1 MPNQAALS
9 VHDVHVR
16 YGDAEV
22 LRGVNIEVTFGET
35 ITVIGANG
43 AGKTTLLKTIS
54 GLLKPV
60 HGTVMLGSELIHGK
74 PAYKIRQMGLIHVP
88 EGRGILRNLS
98 VHENLLM
105 GAFGEGKKEKMKR
118 IESIYDRFEIL
129 KERKNQ
135 SGGSL
140 SGGQQQVLAIARGLM
155 GSPRCFV
162 LDEPSLGLAPIMI
175 SQIFG
180 ILKSLKETGITQ
192 LLVEQNAK
200 QALDI
205 ADRAYVMEV
214 GRIVAEGT
222 TEKILS
228 DGKIV
233 EAYLGI

>member
-1 MPNQAALS
+1 MVSQVALS
-9 VHDVHVR
+9 VNNVHVR

-22 LRGVNIEVTFGET
+22 LRGVNVTVDFGET

-60 HGTVMLGSELIHGK
+60 DGTVMFGTELIQGR

-88 EGRGILRNLS
+88 EGRGILRNLT

-105 GAFGEGKKEKMKR
+105 GAYGEERKEKMKTM
-118 IESIYDRFEIL
+118 ESVYGRFQIL
-129 KERKNQ
+129 RERKNQ

-140 SGGQQQVLAIARGLM
+140 SGGEQQLLAIARGLM
-155 GSPRCFV
+155 GKPRCFL
-162 LDEPSLGLAPIMI
+162 LDEPSLGLAPIMVGE
-175 SQIFG
+175 IFA

-192 LLVEQNAK
+192 LLVEQNAR
-200 QALDI
+200 QALEI

-214 GRIVAEGT
+214 GQIVAEGT
-222 TEKILS
+222 TERILS
-228 DGKIV
+228 DGNIV
-233 EAYLGI
+233 EAYLGV

>member
-1 MPNQAALS
+1 MVSDAALS
-9 VHDVHVR
+9 VDDVHVR

-22 LRGVNIEVTFGET
+22 LRGVKVQVNFRET

-54 GLLKPV
+54 GLLRPV
-60 HGTVMLGSELIHGK
+60 RGTVMFGRELIHGK

-155 GSPRCFV
+155 GNPRCFM

-175 SQIFG
+175 SQVFG

-222 TEKILS
+222 TERILS

>member
-1 MPNQAALS
+1 MVSDAALS
-9 VHDVHVR
+9 VDDVHVR

-22 LRGVNIEVTFGET
+22 LRGVKVQVNFRET

-54 GLLKPV
+54 GLLRPV
-60 HGTVMLGSELIHGK
+60 RGTVMFGRELIHGK

-155 GSPRCFV
+155 GNPRCFM

-175 SQIFG
+175 SQVFG

>member
-1 MPNQAALS
+1 MATQVALS
-9 VHDVHVR
+9 VNNVHVR

-22 LRGVNIEVTFGET
+22 LRGVNIKVNFGET

-54 GLLKPV
+54 GLLKPFD
-60 HGTVMLGSELIHGK
+60 GTVMFGTELIHGK

-88 EGRGILRNLS
+88 EGRGILRNLT

-105 GAFGEGKKEKMKR
+105 GAFGEERKEKINR
-118 IESIYDRFEIL
+118 IESIYDRFQIL
-129 KERKNQ
+129 NERKSQ

-140 SGGQQQVLAIARGLM
+140 SGGEQQLLAIARGLM
-155 GSPRCFV
+155 GRPRCFV
-162 LDEPSLGLAPIMI
+162 LDEPSLGLAPILVGE
-175 SQIFG
+175 IFG
-180 ILKSLKETGITQ
+180 ILKSLKETRITQ
-192 LLVEQNAK
+192 LLVEQNAR

-214 GRIVAEGT
+214 GQIVAEGT
-222 TEKILS
+222 TERILS

-233 EAYLGI
+233 EAYLGM

>member
-1 MPNQAALS
+1 MVNQVALS
-9 VHDVHVR
+9 VNNVHVR

-22 LRGVNIEVTFGET
+22 LRGVNVTVNFGET

-60 HGTVMLGSELIHGK
+60 DGTVMFGTELIHGK

-88 EGRGILRNLS
+88 EGRGILRNLT

-105 GAFGEGKKEKMKR
+105 GAFGEEKKEKMKSM
-118 IESIYDRFEIL
+118 ESVYGRFQIL
-129 KERKNQ
+129 RERKSQ

-140 SGGQQQVLAIARGLM
+140 SGGEQQLLAIARGLM
-155 GSPRCFV
+155 GKPRCFL
-162 LDEPSLGLAPIMI
+162 LDEPSLGLAPIMV
-175 SQIFG
+175 SEIFA
-180 ILKSLKETGITQ
+180 ILKGLKESGITQ
-192 LLVEQNAK
+192 LLVEQNAR

-214 GRIVAEGT
+214 GQIVAEGT
-222 TEKILS
+222 TERILS
-228 DGKIV
+228 DGNIV
-233 EAYLGI
+233 EAYLGV

>member
-1 MPNQAALS
+1 MSSQVALS
-9 VHDVHVR
+9 VNNVHVR

-22 LRGVNIEVTFGET
+22 LRGVNIQVNFGET

-60 HGTVMLGSELIHGK
+60 DGTVMFGSELIHGK
-74 PAYKIRQMGLIHVP
+74 PAYKIRKMGLIHVP
-88 EGRGILRNLS
+88 EGRGILRNLT

-105 GAFGEGKKEKMKR
+105 GAFGEERKEKMKTM
-118 IESIYDRFEIL
+118 ESVYDRFQIL

-140 SGGQQQVLAIARGLM
+140 SGGEQQLLAIARGLM
-155 GSPRCFV
+155 GRPRCFL
-162 LDEPSLGLAPIMI
+162 LDEPSLGLAPIMVGE
-175 SQIFG
+175 IFS
-180 ILKSLKETGITQ
+180 ILKGLKETGITQ
-192 LLVEQNAK
+192 MLVEQNAR

-214 GRIVAEGT
+214 GQIVAEGT
-222 TEKILS
+222 TERILS
-228 DGKIV
+228 DGNIV
-233 EAYLGI
+233 EAYLGV

>member
-1 MPNQAALS
+1 MESQVALS
-9 VHDVHVR
+9 VNNVHVR

-22 LRGVNIEVTFGET
+22 LRGVHIKVNFGET

-60 HGTVMLGSELIHGK
+60 DGTVMFGTELIQGK

-88 EGRGILRNLS
+88 EGRGILRNLT

-105 GAFGEGKKEKMKR
+105 GAFGEERREKMKAMA
-118 IESIYDRFEIL
+118 SIYDRFQIL
-129 KERKNQ
+129 RERKNQ

-140 SGGQQQVLAIARGLM
+140 SGGEQQVLAIARGLM
-155 GSPRCFV
+155 GKPRCFV
-162 LDEPSLGLAPIMI
+162 LDEPSLGLAPIMVGE
-175 SQIFG
+175 IFN
-180 ILKSLKETGITQ
+180 ILKSLKETGTTQ

-200 QALDI
+200 QALEI

-214 GRIVAEGT
+214 GQIVAEGT
-222 TEKILS
+222 TERIMR

-233 EAYLGI
+233 EAYLGV

>member
-22 LRGVNIEVTFGET
+22 LRGVNVEVNFGET

-60 HGTVMLGSELIHGK
+60 HGTVMLGGELIHGK

-105 GAFGEGKKEKMKR
+105 GAFGEGKKEKIKR

-155 GSPRCFV
+155 GNPRCFV

-175 SQIFG
+175 SQVFG

-192 LLVEQNAK
+192 LLVEQNAR

-214 GRIVAEGT
+214 GRIVAEGA

>member
-1 MPNQAALS
+1 MATQVALS
-9 VHDVHVR
+9 VNNVRVR

-22 LRGVNIEVTFGET
+22 LRGVNIKVNFGET

-60 HGTVMLGSELIHGK
+60 DGTVMFGAELIHGR

-88 EGRGILRNLS
+88 EGRGILRNLT

-105 GAFGEGKKEKMKR
+105 GAYGEERKEKMKTM
-118 IESIYDRFEIL
+118 ESVYGRFQIL
-129 KERKNQ
+129 RERKNQ

-140 SGGQQQVLAIARGLM
+140 SGGEQQLLAIARGLM
-155 GSPRCFV
+155 GRPRCFL
-162 LDEPSLGLAPIMI
+162 LDEPSLGLAPIMVGE
-175 SQIFG
+175 IFS

-192 LLVEQNAK
+192 LLVEQNAR

-214 GRIVAEGT
+214 GQIVAEGT
-222 TEKILS
+222 TERILR
-228 DGKIV
+228 DGNIV
-233 EAYLGI
+233 EAYLGV